1 MKNIYEG
8 FNAYKL
14 YLAVKN
20 HFTTNYDFFKYN
32 GKVNAKEDSF
42 LKRRDK
48 FFFAKLQRKYNND
61 QLRDLFVSN
70 FADGE
75 DFWIGNVLTQK
86 AESVYT
92 EWKARQMKL
101 SYILEQ
107 DLKFLLDYYNERNL
121 DFNSLFVM
129 ENGHPI
135 LLQCV
140 LRNDIYVETMIII
153 DRVLNYSRKWNKVL
167 DDPVWTEFKK
177 RMDKYSPFVLFE
189 AEKGKKILRKVFVK

>member
-153 DRVLNYSRKWNKVL
+153 DRVLNYSRRWNKVL

-189 AEKGKKILRKVFVK
+189 ADKGKKILRKVFVK

>member
-20 HFTTNYDFFKYN
+20 HFTTSYDFFKYN
-32 GKVNAKEDSF
+32 GKVNAKENSF

-140 LRNDIYVETMIII
+140 LRNDIYVETMVII

-189 AEKGKKILRKVFVK
+189 ADKGKKILKKVFVK

>member
-20 HFTTNYDFFKYN
+20 NFTTSYDFFKYN
-32 GKVNAKEDSF
+32 GKVNAKEESF
-42 LKRRDK
+42 LKRKDK
-48 FFFAKLQRKYNND
+48 FFFAKLQRKYNDD

-86 AESVYT
+86 AEAVYS
-92 EWKARQMKL
+92 EWKARQIKL
-101 SYILEQ
+101 SYIFEQ
-107 DLKFLLDYYNERNL
+107 DLKFLKDYYSERNL

-129 ENGHPI
+129 EDGHPI

-140 LRNDIYVETMIII
+140 LRNDIFVETMIII
-153 DRVLNYSRKWNKVL
+153 DKTLNYSRKWNKVL

-177 RMDKYSPFVLFE
+177 RMDKYSPFIKFDN
-189 AEKGKKILRKVFVK
+189 EKGKNILRKVFV

>member
-20 HFTTNYDFFKYN
+20 HFTTSYDYFKYN
-32 GKVNAKEDSF
+32 GKVNAKEESF
-42 LKRRDK
+42 LKRKDK

-86 AESVYT
+86 AEGVYN
-92 EWKARQMKL
+92 EWKARQIKL
-101 SYILEQ
+101 SYIFEQ
-107 DLKFLLDYYNERNL
+107 DLKFLRDYYSERNL

-129 ENGHPI
+129 EDGHPI

-140 LRNDIYVETMIII
+140 LRNDIFVETMIII
-153 DRVLNYSRKWNKVL
+153 DKTLNYSKKWNKVL

-177 RMDKYSPFVLFE
+177 RMDKYSPFINFDN
-189 AEKGKKILRKVFVK
+189 EKGKSILRKVFV

>member
-20 HFTTNYDFFKYN
+20 HFTTSYDFFKYN
-32 GKVNAKEDSF
+32 GKVNAKENSF

-92 EWKARQMKL
+92 ERKARQMKM
-101 SYILEQ
+101 SYIFEQ
-107 DLKFLLDYYNERNL
+107 DLKFLYDYYNERNL

-140 LRNDIYVETMIII
+140 LRNDIYVETMVII

-189 AEKGKKILRKVFVK
+189 ADKGKKILKKVFVK

>member
-140 LRNDIYVETMIII
+140 LRNDIYVETMIIV
-153 DRVLNYSRKWNKVL
+153 DRVLNYSRRWNKVL

>member
-140 LRNDIYVETMIII
+140 LRNDIYVETMVII
-153 DRVLNYSRKWNKVL
+153 DRVLNYSRKWNKIL

>member
-20 HFTTNYDFFKYN
+20 HFTTSYDFFKYN

-153 DRVLNYSRKWNKVL
+153 ERVLNYSRRWNKVL

>member
-48 FFFAKLQRKYNND
+48 FFFAKLQRKYNKD

-107 DLKFLLDYYNERNL
+107 DLKFLLDYYDERNL

-153 DRVLNYSRKWNKVL
+153 DRVLNYSRRWNKVL

>member
-101 SYILEQ
+101 SYIFEQ

-153 DRVLNYSRKWNKVL
+153 DRVLNYSRRWNKVL

-189 AEKGKKILRKVFVK
+189 ADKGKKILRKVFVK

>member
-107 DLKFLLDYYNERNL
+107 DLKFLLDYYNERKL

-153 DRVLNYSRKWNKVL
+153 DRVLNYSRRWNKVL

>member
-48 FFFAKLQRKYNND
+48 FFFAKLQRKYNKD

-153 DRVLNYSRKWNKVL
+153 DRVLNYSRRWNKVL

>member
-48 FFFAKLQRKYNND
+48 FFFAKLQRKYNKD

-92 EWKARQMKL
+92 EWKARQMKM
-101 SYILEQ
+101 SYIFEQ
-107 DLKFLLDYYNERNL
+107 DLKFLFDYYNERNL

-140 LRNDIYVETMIII
+140 LRNDIYVETMVII

-189 AEKGKKILRKVFVK
+189 ADKGKKILKKVFVK

>member
-20 HFTTNYDFFKYN
+20 HITTNYDFFKYN

-48 FFFAKLQRKYNND
+48 FFLAKLQRKYNND

-153 DRVLNYSRKWNKVL
+153 DRVLNYSRRWNKVL

>member
-48 FFFAKLQRKYNND
+48 FFFAKLQRKYNDD

-86 AESVYT
+86 AEKVYSD
-92 EWKARQMKL
+92 WKARQIKL
-101 SYILEQ
+101 SYIFEQ
-107 DLKFLLDYYNERNL
+107 DLRFLFDYYKERDL

-140 LRNDIYVETMIII
+140 LRNDIFVETMIII
-153 DRVLNYSRKWNKVL
+153 DRILNYSKRWNKIL
-167 DDPVWTEFKK
+167 DDPVWSEFKK
-177 RMDKYSPFVLFE
+177 RMDKYSPFVIFDDK
-189 AEKGKKILRKVFVK
+189 KGKTILRKVFVK

>member
-8 FNAYKL
+8 FNEYKL

-20 HFTTNYDFFKYN
+20 HFTTNYDFFKYS

-153 DRVLNYSRKWNKVL
+153 DRVLNYSRRWNKVL

>member
-20 HFTTNYDFFKYN
+20 HFTTSYDYFKYN
-32 GKVNAKEDSF
+32 GKVNAKEESF
-42 LKRRDK
+42 LKRKDK

-86 AESVYT
+86 AEGVYN
-92 EWKARQMKL
+92 EWKARQIKL
-101 SYILEQ
+101 SYIFEQ
-107 DLKFLLDYYNERNL
+107 DLKFLRDYYSERNL

-129 ENGHPI
+129 EDGHPI

-140 LRNDIYVETMIII
+140 LRNDIFVETMIII
-153 DRVLNYSRKWNKVL
+153 DKTLNYSKKWNKVL

-177 RMDKYSPFVLFE
+177 RMDKYSPFINFDN
-189 AEKGKKILRKVFVK
+189 EKGKNILRKVFV

>member
-20 HFTTNYDFFKYN
+20 HFTTSYDYFKYN
-32 GKVNAKEDSF
+32 GKVNAKEESF
-42 LKRRDK
+42 LKRKDK
-48 FFFAKLQRKYNND
+48 FFFAKLQRKYNNE

-86 AESVYT
+86 AEGVYN
-92 EWKARQMKL
+92 EWKARQIKL
-101 SYILEQ
+101 SYIFEQ
-107 DLKFLLDYYNERNL
+107 DLKFLRDYYSERNL

-129 ENGHPI
+129 EDGHPI

-140 LRNDIYVETMIII
+140 LRNDIFVETMIII
-153 DRVLNYSRKWNKVL
+153 DKTLNYSKKWNKVL

-177 RMDKYSPFVLFE
+177 RMDKYSPFINFDN
-189 AEKGKKILRKVFVK
+189 EKGKNILRKVFV

>member
-101 SYILEQ
+101 SYIFEQ
-107 DLKFLLDYYNERNL
+107 DLKFLYDYYNERNL

-153 DRVLNYSRKWNKVL
+153 DRVLNYSRRWNKVL

-189 AEKGKKILRKVFVK
+189 ADKGKKILRKVFVK

>member
-20 HFTTNYDFFKYN
+20 HFTTSYDFFKYN

-101 SYILEQ
+101 SYIFEQ
-107 DLKFLLDYYNERNL
+107 DLKFLYDYYNERNL

-129 ENGHPI
+129 EDGHPI

-140 LRNDIYVETMIII
+140 LRNDIYVETMVII
-153 DRVLNYSRKWNKVL
+153 DRVLNYTRRWNKIL
-167 DDPVWTEFKK
+167 NDPVWTEFKK
-177 RMDKYSPFVLFE
+177 RMEKYSPFVNFDST
-189 AEKGKKILRKVFVK
+189 KGKTILKKVFL

>member
-153 DRVLNYSRKWNKVL
+153 DRVLNYRRRWNKVL

>member
-153 DRVLNYSRKWNKVL
+153 DRVLNYSRRWNKAL

>member
-101 SYILEQ
+101 SYIFEQ
-107 DLKFLLDYYNERNL
+107 DLKFLYDYYNERNL

-140 LRNDIYVETMIII
+140 LRNDIYVETMVII

-189 AEKGKKILRKVFVK
+189 ADKGKKILRKVFVK

>member
-20 HFTTNYDFFKYN
+20 HFTTSYDFFKYN

-42 LKRRDK
+42 LKRKDK
-48 FFFAKLQRKYNND
+48 FFFAKLQRKYKDND
-61 QLRDLFVSN
+61 LRDLFVSN

-75 DFWIGNVLTQK
+75 DFWIGNVFTQK
-86 AESVYT
+86 AESVYN
-92 EWKARQMKL
+92 EWKARQIKL
-101 SYILEQ
+101 SYIFEQ
-107 DLKFLLDYYNERNL
+107 DLKFLKEYYSDRDL

-140 LRNDIYVETMIII
+140 LRNDIFVETMIII
-153 DRVLNYSRKWNKVL
+153 DKTLNYSRRWNKVL

-177 RMDKYSPFVLFE
+177 RMDKYSPFIE
-189 AEKGKKILRKVFVK
+189 YDTNKAKQIMRKVFA